1 MVSLLEQKFVRQ
13 INKNYKLFT
22 DRKLGCGAF
31 GEVYQGYNIKTN
43 QFIAIKI
50 ENLRNNDNPQLK
62 HEASVIKY
70 LEGGEGIPKIYF
82 FQESLNYNLMGI
94 ELLGI
99 NLETLLYRCNRHI
112 SLKNLIFL
120 GTQMLKRIEYL
131 HKCHIIHRDIKPEN
145 FIMGG
150 KKQTENILYLCDYGL
165 AKRFR
170 NPKTGD
176 HIPYIDGKKLTGTAR
191 YVSIYTHLGIEQSR
205 RDDIEGIMYTL
216 IYLYKGSLPW
226 QNVKCKNRSEKYN
239 KIFEKKINTNVEILC
254 QNMPPQFETLV
265 TYARGLLFEE
275 KPDYE
280 YMKNLLNSISI
291 KDISKEN
298 VNELDLNENNST
310 NSSNNQNYHS
320 ISDEEMK
327 DKKISIN

>member
-1 MVSLLEQKFVRQ
+1 
-13 INKNYKLFT
+13 
-22 DRKLGCGAF
+22 
-31 GEVYQGYNIKTN
+31 
-43 QFIAIKI
+43 
-50 ENLRNNDNPQLK
+50 
-62 HEASVIKY
+62 
-70 LEGGEGIPKIYF
+70 
-82 FQESLNYNLMGI
+82 
-94 ELLGI
+94 
-99 NLETLLYRCNRHI
+99 
-112 SLKNLIFL
+112 
-120 GTQMLKRIEYL
+120 
-131 HKCHIIHRDIKPEN
+131 
-145 FIMGG
+145 MGG

-254 QNMPPQFETLV
+254 ENMPKQFETLV

-320 ISDEEMK
+320 ISYEEE
-327 DKKISIN
+327 

>member
-1 MVSLLEQKFVRQ
+1 MESRLHNKFVKT
-13 INKNYKLFT
+13 INKNYQLFI

-31 GEVYQGYNIKTN
+31 GEVYQGYDIKKN
-43 QFIAIKI
+43 KYIAIKI
-50 ENLRNNDNPQLK
+50 ENLINNNNPQLK

-70 LEGGEGIPKIYF
+70 LEGGEGIPKMFF
-82 FQESLNYNLMGI
+82 FQESLNHCFMGM

-99 NLETLLYRCNRHI
+99 NLECLLNRFNRHI

-131 HKCHIIHRDIKPEN
+131 HTCHIIHRDIKPEN
-145 FIMGG
+145 FVIGG
-150 KKQTENILYLCDYGL
+150 LKQTENILYLCDFGL

-191 YVSIYTHLGIEQSR
+191 YASLYTHLGIEQSR

-226 QNVKCKNRSEKYN
+226 QNVKCKCRNEKYN
-239 KIFEKKINTNVEILC
+239 KIFEKKINTDVEVLC
-254 QNMPPQFETLV
+254 ENMPKQFETLV

-280 YMKNLLNSISI
+280 YMRNLLNSINL
-291 KDISKEN
+291 KDVTKEN
-298 VNELDLNENNST
+298 VNDIDLNENNST
-310 NSSNNQNYHS
+310 NSSNHQNNHS
-320 ISDEEMK
+320 ISDEE
-327 DKKISIN
+327 

>member
-1 MVSLLEQKFVRQ
+1 
-13 INKNYKLFT
+13 
-22 DRKLGCGAF
+22 
-31 GEVYQGYNIKTN
+31 
-43 QFIAIKI
+43 
-50 ENLRNNDNPQLK
+50 
-62 HEASVIKY
+62 
-70 LEGGEGIPKIYF
+70 
-82 FQESLNYNLMGI
+82 
-94 ELLGI
+94 
-99 NLETLLYRCNRHI
+99 
-112 SLKNLIFL
+112 
-120 GTQMLKRIEYL
+120 MLKRIEYL

-254 QNMPPQFETLV
+254 QNMPTQFETLV